1 MTNKGSSFSAS
12 TLHKGDKFRDNG
24 RTFTV
29 TAVRTNHIRTVDEQG
44 NVGDSPLRAIQMLI
58 RQGQIEVLR

>member
-1 MTNKGSSFSAS
+1 MTTNNKPSGADS
-12 TLHKGDKFRDNG
+12 LRKGDKFRENG

-29 TAVRTNHIRTVDEQG
+29 TRVRTNHVRTVDEQG
-44 NVGDSPLRAIQMLI
+44 NVGDSPLRAIQLLI